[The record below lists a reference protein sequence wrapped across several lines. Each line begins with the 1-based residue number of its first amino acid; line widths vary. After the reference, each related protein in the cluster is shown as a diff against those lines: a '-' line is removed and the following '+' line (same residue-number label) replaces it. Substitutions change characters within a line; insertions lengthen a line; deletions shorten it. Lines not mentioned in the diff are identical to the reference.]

1 MMVIFFWI
9 LFTVLVGVGAHS
21 RNRSVVGW
29 VIGSFFISPFIA
41 LLFILVMGESKTPK
55 AEPKTRTI
63 NVEAPSWMK

>member
-21 RNRSVVGW
+21 RNRSVIGW

-41 LLFILVMGESKTPK
+41 LLFILVMGKIEKPSIAEQRK
-55 AEPKTRTI
+55 A
-63 NVEAPSWMK
+63 MGY